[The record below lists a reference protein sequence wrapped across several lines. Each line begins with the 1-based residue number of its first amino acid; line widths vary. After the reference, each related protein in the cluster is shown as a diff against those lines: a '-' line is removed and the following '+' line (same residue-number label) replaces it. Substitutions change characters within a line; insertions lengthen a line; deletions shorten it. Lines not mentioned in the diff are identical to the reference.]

1 MRLPK
6 ALKLALAGTGVVLF
20 GVGIRSGST
29 RLRWMGLCLVAVAWL
44 MRFVKDRKGT

>member
-1 MRLPK
+1 MRLPTPM
-6 ALKLALAGTGVVLF
+6 KLALAGSGVILF

-29 RLRWMGLCLVAVAWL
+29 RLRWLGLCLVAVAWL